1 GATRD
6 NVLALRAVAGSGHAF
21 RCGTAT
27 TKGATGYDLTR
38 LLVGSEGT
46 LAMVTEATLKLTPLP
61 SAKRTL
67 RATYADVEA
76 AANAVARIMAQ
87 PVAPA
92 ALEFLDDECLRLA
105 RAHGG
110 DAVPVVGAMLMIEAD
125 GEPDTLDAAVDAL
138 SAAARGD
145 GLL

>member
-105 RAHGG
+105 RPHGG
-110 DAVPVVGAMLMIEAD
+110 GAAPGVDAMLKIQDDVEPETMEA
-125 GEPDTLDAAVDAL
+125 TVSAL
-138 SAAARGD
+138 SAAACGD
-145 GLL
+145 RRL